1 MIAGNQVARRKASK
15 LGVISWLLKYVCT
28 IHAAEQQLLAK
39 WVNTQFSFRVRGAFA
54 AALFIIFLARPKGPP
69 SWPQLACWCAVVAGC
84 SLTSTNVYHRQPCG
98 LQNAVKRLP
107 PKASKR
113 AARRRN
119 EQRRGNNRFWLR
131 NDFAMQTKLLSFS
144 FIAVLLPV
152 DNVKA

>member
-1 MIAGNQVARRKASK
+1 M
-15 LGVISWLLKYVCT
+15 YV
-28 IHAAEQQLLAK
+28 HAAEQQLLAK

-54 AALFIIFLARPKGPP
+54 AALFIIFLGPP
-69 SWPQLACWCAVVAGC
+69 KRPAVLATIGMLVCGC
-84 SLTSTNVYHRQPCG
+84 GMQSNVYHVG
-98 LQNAVKRLP
+98 HKNAIKRLP

>member
-1 MIAGNQVARRKASK
+1 MLWKWPKEQCSGEMIAGNQVARRKASK

-39 WVNTQFSFRVRGAFA
+39 WVNTQFSFRVRGAFV

-98 LQNAVKRLP
+98 PQKCGKKITTKSEQACCKT
-107 PKASKR
+107 SKR
-113 AARRRN
+113 A
-119 EQRRGNNRFWLR
+119 
-131 NDFAMQTKLLSFS
+131 TKR
-144 FIAVLLPV
+144 
-152 DNVKA
+152 